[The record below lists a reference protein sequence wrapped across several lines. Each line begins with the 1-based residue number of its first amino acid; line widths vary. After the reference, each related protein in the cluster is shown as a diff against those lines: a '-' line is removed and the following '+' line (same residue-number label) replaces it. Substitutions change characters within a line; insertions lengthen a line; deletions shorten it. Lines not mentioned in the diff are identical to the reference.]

1 MGTRSGVPQPPYST
15 ELIADLHGD
24 NLPPAVASELWPEV
38 RRDADAMRTLQAL
51 DRVSDEL
58 RALGRDHSVATTIP
72 RDVAARLDQILDLPG
87 GGPVRPVA
95 TVHQLSS
102 RRRWGRVGGAAAAL
116 VAAAAVLVAV
126 VILRA
131 PESDTPVQAQPTPQ
145 PTQTVDL
152 GDDLAVA
159 SLRSVIGRHDVPAPL
174 TENLAGC
181 LTANGLSPTQ
191 PVLGSAPVRFR
202 GQDAVLLLVPG
213 TPPPTIKAI
222 VVGTGCRETDA
233 AQLAVRQIG

>member
-1 MGTRSGVPQPPYST
+1 MSTRSGVPQPPFST
-15 ELIADLHGD
+15 ELIADLHAD
-24 NLPPAVASELWPEV
+24 NLPPEVASELWPAV

-58 RALGRDHSVATTIP
+58 RALGRDQTVATTIP
-72 RDVAARLDQILDLPG
+72 RDVAERLDQILDLPSKVS
-87 GGPVRPVA
+87 VRPLA
-95 TVHQLSS
+95 TLHELAS
-102 RRRWGRVGGAAAAL
+102 RRRRVRIGGAAAAL
-116 VAAAAVLVAV
+116 VAAAAVIFAFV
-126 VILRA
+126 VLRA
-131 PESDTPVQAQPTPQ
+131 PEQNSPIQAQPTPQ
-145 PTQTVDL
+145 PTKTVDL
-152 GDDLAVA
+152 GDDLTVA

-174 TENLAGC
+174 VANLAGC
-181 LTANGLSPTQ
+181 LAANGLSTTQ

-222 VVGTGCRETDA
+222 VVGVGCKESDA